1 MFRAELL
8 GLTTTTATKV
18 SALVAVIGL
27 ILTQLMFVTV
37 LPALARGDIGP
48 GAEALGADLPV
59 LDLTSPAAQLDA
71 INPLGA
77 SMGGGSI
84 GIALLAIVLLGTLAG
99 TSDDRYGGMVGAALA
114 SPRRGRIVAGKAMA
128 VAVVGVVIGAL
139 MAVVSLFALLVALAT
154 TGTPFTAGV
163 GDVVATLGRGVVAV
177 AGLALI
183 GLAVGILVRTQLAGI
198 LTMLA
203 VLFAEPLVTA
213 MTSLIGGGSAP
224 VWTQFLPVALAQ
236 NVIHGGSAGVPVGV
250 ALAALAALSAAALA
264 AASVALSRRD
274 L

>member
-27 ILTQLMFVTV
+27 ILTQLTFVTV

-48 GAEALGADLPV
+48 GAAALGVDLPA
-59 LDLTSPAAQLDA
+59 LDLTSAAAQLAA

-84 GIALLAIVLLGTLAG
+84 GIALLAVVLLGTLAG

-128 VAVVGVVIGAL
+128 VAVVGVVIGAV
-139 MAVVSLFALLVALAT
+139 MAVVSLTALLVALAM

-163 GDVVATLGRGVVAV
+163 GDVAATLGRGIVAV

-203 VLFAEPLVTA
+203 VLFAEPLLTA
-213 MTSLIGGGSAP
+213 MTSLIGGSAP

-236 NVIHGGSAGVPVGV
+236 NVIHGGSADVNVGA

>member
-8 GLTTTTATKV
+8 ALTTTTAMKV
-18 SALVAVIGL
+18 SALVAVVGL
-27 ILTQLMFVTV
+27 VLTQLTFVTL

-48 GAEALGADLPV
+48 GAAALGLDLPV
-59 LDLTSPAAQLDA
+59 LDLRSASAQLDA
-71 INPLGA
+71 ANPLGA

-84 GIALLAIVLLGTLAG
+84 GLALLAVVLLGTLAG
-99 TSDDRYGGMVGAALA
+99 TSDDRYGGMVGVALA
-114 SPRRGRIVAGKAMA
+114 SPRRGRIVVGKAAA
-128 VAVVGVVIGAL
+128 VAVVGVVVGAV
-139 MAVVSLFALLVALAT
+139 MALASLAVLLVALAA
-154 TGTPFTAGV
+154 TGTAFTAGV

-177 AGLALI
+177 AGLALL

-198 LTMLA
+198 LTALSI
-203 VLFAEPLVTA
+203 LFAEPLAAA
-213 MTSLIGGGSAP
+213 MTSLIGGGAP

-236 NVIHGGSAGVPVGV
+236 NVIHGGSAEVNVGV
-250 ALAALAALSAAALA
+250 ALIAFAALSAAALV

>member
-18 SALVAVIGL
+18 SALVAVVGL
-27 ILTQLMFVTV
+27 IATQLIFVIV

-48 GAEALGADLPV
+48 GAAALGSDFRV
-59 LDLTSPAAQLDA
+59 LDLTTAAAQLDA

-77 SMGGGSI
+77 SMGGGSV
-84 GIALLAIVLLGTLAG
+84 GIALLAVVLLGTLAG

-114 SPRRGRIVAGKAMA
+114 SPRRGHIVAGKAMA
-128 VAVVGVVIGAL
+128 TAVVGVVVGAVMAVASLAALVGAL
-139 MAVVSLFALLVALAT
+139 AV
-154 TGTPFTAGV
+154 TGTAFTAGI
-163 GDVVATLGRGVVAV
+163 GDVVATLGRGVVAI
-177 AGLALI
+177 ACLALI

-198 LTMLA
+198 ITMLA
-203 VLFAEPLVTA
+203 VLFAEPLLTA
-213 MTSLIGGGSAP
+213 TTSLIGGAAP

-236 NVIHGGSAGVPVGV
+236 NVIHGGSADVNVGA
-250 ALAALAALSAAALA
+250 ALIALAALSAAALA

>member
-27 ILTQLMFVTV
+27 VLTQLIFVTV

-48 GAEALGADLPV
+48 GAAALGTDFPV
-59 LDLTSPAAQLDA
+59 LDLTSAAAQLAA
-71 INPLGA
+71 IIPLGA

-84 GIALLAIVLLGTLAG
+84 GIALLAIVLLGVLAG

-114 SPRRGRIVAGKAMA
+114 SPRRGRIVVGKALA
-128 VAVVGVVIGAL
+128 TGLVGVVIGAV
-139 MAVVSLFALLVALAT
+139 MAVVSLAALVVALAM
-154 TGTPFTAGV
+154 TGTAFTAGI
-163 GDVVATLGRGVVAV
+163 GDVVATLGRGVFAV

-183 GLAVGILVRTQLAGI
+183 GLAVGILVRTQLAGVI
-198 LTMLA
+198 TMLSI
-203 VLFAEPLVTA
+203 LFVEPLLTAVTA
-213 MTSLIGGGSAP
+213 LIGGTAP

-236 NVIHGGSAGVPVGV
+236 NVIHGGSAEVNVGV
-250 ALAALAALSAAALA
+250 ALIALAVLSAAALA

>member
-1 MFRAELL
+1 MFRAELI

-27 ILTQLMFVTV
+27 MFTQLTFVTL

-48 GAEALGADLPV
+48 GAAALGAEIPV
-59 LDLTSPAAQLDA
+59 LDLTSAAAQLDT

-77 SMGGGSI
+77 SMGSGSI
-84 GIALLAIVLLGTLAG
+84 GIALIAIVLLGALAG

-128 VAVVGVVIGAL
+128 VGLVGIVIGAA
-139 MAVVSLFALLVALAT
+139 MAVASLAT
-154 TGTPFTAGV
+154 LLATLAVTGIPFTAGI
-163 GDVVATLGRGVVAV
+163 GDVVATLGRGVGAI

-198 LTMLA
+198 IAMLA
-203 VLFAEPLVTA
+203 ILFAEPIITGIA
-213 MTSLIGGGSAP
+213 QLITGGSP
-224 VWTQFLPVALAQ
+224 VWTQFLPAALAQ
-236 NVIHGGSAGVPVGV
+236 NVIHGGSAEVSVGV
-250 ALAALAALSAAALA
+250 AAAALVALSAAALA

>member
-114 SPRRGRIVAGKAMA
+114 SPRRGRIC
-128 VAVVGVVIGAL
+128 
-139 MAVVSLFALLVALAT
+139 LLY
-154 TGTPFTAGV
+154 
-163 GDVVATLGRGVVAV
+163 
-177 AGLALI
+177 
-183 GLAVGILVRTQLAGI
+183 
-198 LTMLA
+198 
-203 VLFAEPLVTA
+203 
-213 MTSLIGGGSAP
+213 TSPSP
-224 VWTQFLPVALAQ
+224 
-236 NVIHGGSAGVPVGV
+236 
-250 ALAALAALSAAALA
+250 
-264 AASVALSRRD
+264 RD
-274 L
+274 S

>member
-18 SALVAVIGL
+18 SALVAVVGL

-48 GAEALGADLPV
+48 GAAALGADLPV
-59 LDLTSPAAQLDA
+59 LDLTSAAAQLDA

-114 SPRRGRIVAGKAMA
+114 SPRRGRIVVGKATA
-128 VAVVGVVIGAL
+128 VAVVGVVIGAV
-139 MAVVSLFALLVALAT
+139 MAVVSLIALLIALAM
-154 TGTPFTAGV
+154 TGTSFIVGA
-163 GDVVATLGRGVVAV
+163 GDVAATLGRGVVAV

-203 VLFAEPLVTA
+203 VLFAEPLLAA

-236 NVIHGGSAGVPVGV
+236 NVIHGGSADVHIGV
-250 ALAALAALSAAALA
+250 ALAALAALTAAALA

>member
-27 ILTQLMFVTV
+27 ILTQLTFVTV

-48 GAEALGADLPV
+48 GAAALGADLPV
-59 LDLTSPAAQLDA
+59 LDLTTASAQLDA

-84 GIALLAIVLLGTLAG
+84 GIALLAIVLFGTLAG

-114 SPRRGRIVAGKAMA
+114 SPRRGRIVVGKAMA
-128 VAVVGVVIGAL
+128 AAVVAVVIGVV
-139 MAVVSLFALLVALAT
+139 MAVASLAALVVALAM
-154 TGTPFTAGV
+154 TGTAFTASMSA
-163 GDVVATLGRGVVAV
+163 VAVTLGRGVVAI

-183 GLAVGILVRTQLAGI
+183 GLAVGLLVRTQLAGI
-198 LTMLA
+198 ITMLS
-203 VLFAEPLVTA
+203 VLFAEPLITA
-213 MTSLIGGGSAP
+213 MTSLVGGGAP
-224 VWTQFLPVALAQ
+224 TWTQFLPVALAQ
-236 NVIHGGSAGVPVGV
+236 NVIHGGSGQVSAGV
-250 ALAALAALSAAALA
+250 ALIAFAALCAAALA